1 METDPNRVRDLFM
14 AAVALSPEGRAR
26 YLAEACGDSAEV
38 RAEVERLLLADGEPD
53 RLLEPPP
60 RETTISFP
68 APELGTVIAG
78 RYTLTKVIGEGGMG
92 TVYRATQTEPVKRQ
106 VALKL
111 IKSGMDSKM
120 VLARFDAERQ
130 ALAIMDHPHIARV
143 YDGGSTAEGQPFFVM
158 ELVEGV
164 PLTHYCDSRRMPV
177 EERLRLFV
185 SVCQAVQHAHQKG
198 VIHRDLK
205 PWNVLV
211 TEVDGRPMPK
221 IIDFG
226 VAKAVEQKLT
236 DLSFS
241 DVGAIVGTP
250 AYMSPEQADPD
261 SMDIDTRADIY
272 SLGIMLYE
280 LLTGSPPIDSS
291 QFRRGAV
298 LEVLRMV
305 REVEPPRPSTK
316 VSTVE
321 ALPSIAA
328 NRGVEPARLSRL
340 MQGELDWVVMK
351 AIEKDRAR
359 RYDTA
364 SGLAR
369 DIERYL
375 ADEMVEA
382 RPPSASYRL
391 RKFVRRNRSQV
402 LAGALVVAALLVG
415 VVGTS
420 IGMVQARRA
429 AALEGL
435 AKSEAEA
442 ARKVAEQ
449 SAQVAGSQATLA
461 LNSVQSLITQTNDR
475 LQAPGLF
482 EIRQALLETALANV
496 DQVADVYDKAP
507 SNKEATTA
515 AALVSL
521 GTIYRQLGQAQRAER
536 QFEKALDITKA
547 RVVIKKGSDPSRRN
561 LALVYSNLGATAEEL
576 DRDMDA
582 SLDYHKKALTL
593 FEDIDE
599 HPMLADS
606 PLPRPMIRANLA
618 EASKLVGVTYYRV
631 GKLDEALPYYQKA
644 YDLAV
649 ETAAAQPDDTNA
661 QVTLT
666 KSALAL
672 GATADRM
679 GDRKKA
685 EGFLA
690 EARTRARDL
699 LAAKPADPNV
709 QVNWADVLLLSG
721 LVHMNADERTEA
733 RDDLEGCAKVYEEVA
748 AGDPRNVYDQ
758 RNVGKAQYNLGCLDL
773 LESKADDARARFERA
788 LTIRETLAAIDP
800 KNDRRRMDLMLA
812 QAQTGRVDEAEA
824 TAERLVS
831 RPKIDSE
838 LRVELARCYA
848 IASRTLAGA
857 DRQRAESFGMRAMD
871 QLRAAVKDG
880 YRDWS
885 YLGGEPDL
893 RPLREREDFR
903 ALLEEIRTR
912 AR

>member
-1 METDPNRVRDLFM
+1 
-14 AAVALSPEGRAR
+14 
-26 YLAEACGDSAEV
+26 
-38 RAEVERLLLADGEPD
+38 
-53 RLLEPPP
+53 
-60 RETTISFP
+60 
-68 APELGTVIAG
+68 
-78 RYTLTKVIGEGGMG
+78 MG

-143 YDGGSTAEGQPFFVM
+143 YDGGSTAAGQPFFVM

-177 EERLRLFV
+177 DARLHLFV
-185 SVCQAVQHAHQKG
+185 SVCQAVQHAHLKG

-236 DLSFS
+236 DISFS

-250 AYMSPEQADPD
+250 TYMSPEQADPD

-272 SLGIMLYE
+272 SLGVMLYE

-298 LEVLRMV
+298 LEVLRML

-316 VSTVE
+316 VSTVA

-328 NRGVEPARLSRL
+328 NRGIEPAKLSRL

-402 LAGALVVAALLVG
+402 LAGALVVVALLVG

-429 AALEGL
+429 AALESL
-435 AKSEAEA
+435 AKSEALAAREA
-442 ARKVAEQ
+442 AEQ
-449 SAQVAGSQATLA
+449 NAQVAGSQATLA
-461 LNSVQSLITQTNDR
+461 LNSVQSLIMQTNER

-482 EIRQALLETALANV
+482 EVRQALLETALANV
-496 DQVADVYDKAP
+496 DKVADVYDKAP
-507 SNKEATTA
+507 SSKEATTA

-521 GTIYRQLGQAQRAER
+521 GSIYRQLGQAQRAER
-536 QFEKALDITKA
+536 QFEKALDISKA
-547 RVVIKKGSDPSRRN
+547 RIAIKKGSDPSRRN

-593 FEDIDE
+593 FEDIDRN
-599 HPMLADS
+599 PMLADS
-606 PLPRPMIRANLA
+606 PLPRDAVRASLA
-618 EASKLVGVTYYRV
+618 EANKLVGVMYYRV
-631 GKLDEALPYYQKA
+631 GKLEEALPYYEKS
-644 YDLAV
+644 YDVSKEL
-649 ETAAAQPDDTNA
+649 AAAQPGDPNL
-661 QVTLT
+661 QITLT

-672 GATADRM
+672 GSTASRM
-679 GDRKKA
+679 GDREKA
-685 EGFLA
+685 DAFFA
-690 EARTRARDL
+690 EARTRAQDL
-699 LAAKPADPNV
+699 SAARPNDPNAES
-709 QVNWADVLLLSG
+709 NRADVLYLTG
-721 LVHMNADERTEA
+721 LVHTYSGEWAPART
-733 RDDLEGCAKVYEEVA
+733 DLEASSKLYGELA
-748 AGDPRNVYDQ
+748 AADPRNVYVQ
-758 RNVGKAQYNLGCLDL
+758 RSSSKSFYSLGALDL
-773 LESKADDARARFERA
+773 LEGRSDEARAHFERA

-800 KNDRRRMDLMLA
+800 ENDRRKMELMLA
-812 QAQTGRVDEAEA
+812 QAQMGHVDEAVE
-824 TAERLVS
+824 TADHLAS
-831 RPKIDSE
+831 RPKVDPE
-838 LRVELARCYA
+838 LRIELARCYA
-848 IASRTLAGA
+848 IASRTLPEP
-857 DRQRAESFGMRAMD
+857 DSQRVEALRMRAMD
-871 QLRAAVKDG
+871 CLEAAVENG
-880 YRDWS
+880 YRDRG
-885 YLGGEPDL
+885 YLETEPDL
-893 RPLREREDFR
+893 GPLRERGDFR
-903 ALLEEIRTR
+903 AMLEGIRIR
-912 AR
+912 SR